1 MVECGKCDK
10 EIRGRQKKVSCATC
24 RQEFH
29 TKCQGISDLKHE
41 VLLEGNDDIMWF
53 CKACRV
59 TTINMVH
66 KLSEFEIRI
75 AEMETREEVLKKE
88 LTVMHNL
95 TKTLCEQNK
104 AIEEEL
110 KSFKDRETQT
120 SQQSNVLKE
129 QLADLKARFYNQS
142 EEKKEESAKNRTR
155 IDDIEQDSKMNN
167 LRFAGIPEEEGE
179 DLQSNVLVITK
190 EKLNLQS
197 ISESDID
204 LCYRLGRS
212 VEGKNRDIL
221 VRFQSRDKRNLIYQ
235 CRRNMPREEPPV
247 YINEDLT
254 LIRSKLFYD
263 ARCKKKSGRV
273 SAVWTQEGTTV
284 IKINE
289 SSEPLPIKT
298 HSDLRDAL
306 YGNLNTNLSDYE
318 DSDANEE
325 TVSDYN

>member
-24 RQEFH
+24 RQEYH

-88 LTVMHNL
+88 LKIVHNL

-104 AIEEEL
+104 AIEEDL
-110 KSFKDRETQT
+110 KSIKERE
-120 SQQSNVLKE
+120 SQMSQLNDVLKK
-129 QLADLKARFYNQS
+129 QLDNLESKLYIQAEA
-142 EEKKEESAKNRTR
+142 KKTESTETKTR
-155 IDDIEQDSKMNN
+155 IDDIEQESKMNN
-167 LRFAGIPEEEGE
+167 LRFVGIPEEEGE
-179 DLQSNVLVITK
+179 DLQNKVLVIIK

-197 ISESDID
+197 ICANEID
-204 LCYRLGRS
+204 LCYRLGRA
-212 VEGKNRDIL
+212 VEGKHRDIM
-221 VRFQSRDKRNLIYQ
+221 VRFQSRDKRNLIYRS
-235 CRRNMPREEPPV
+235 RRNMPREDQPV

-254 LIRSKLFYD
+254 LRRSKLFYD
-263 ARCKKKSGRV
+263 ARCKKKAGRV
-273 SAVWTQEGTTV
+273 STVWTQEGT
-284 IKINE
+284 ILMRIND
-289 SSEPLPIKT
+289 SSQPLHIRT
-298 HSDLRDAL
+298 HRDLRDAL
-306 YGNLNTNLSDYE
+306 YGNRSADPSEYE
-318 DSDANEE
+318 DSDAFEDTDTDN
-325 TVSDYN
+325 D

>member
-1 MVECGKCDK
+1 MVECSKCDK

-53 CKACRV
+53 CKACKV

-75 AEMETREEVLKKE
+75 AQMETREEALKKQ
-88 LTVMHNL
+88 LAVMHNL
-95 TKTLCEQNK
+95 TKTLCQQIKTIDED
-104 AIEEEL
+104 L
-110 KSFKDRETQT
+110 KSIKDRETQI
-120 SQQSNVLKE
+120 SQQNDVLKKQIE
-129 QLADLKARFYNQS
+129 KLESKLYIHE
-142 EEKKEESAKNRTR
+142 EEKKTESTETKTR

-179 DLQSNVLVITK
+179 DLQNKVLVITK

-197 ISESDID
+197 ISENDID
-204 LCYRLGRS
+204 LCYRLGRA
-212 VEGKNRDIL
+212 VEGKHRDVL

-235 CRRNMPREEPPV
+235 CRRNMPREDPTV

-254 LIRSKLFYD
+254 LRRSKLFYD
-263 ARCKKKSGRV
+263 ARCKKKAGRV
-273 SAVWTQEGTTV
+273 SAVWTQEGTIV
-284 IKINE
+284 IRIND
-289 SSEPLPIKT
+289 SSEALHIKT
-298 HSDLRDAL
+298 HRDLRDAV
-306 YGNLNTNLSDYE
+306 YGNLNADSSEYE
-318 DSDANEE
+318 DSDAIEDTDIDDN
-325 TVSDYN
+325 